1 MPLWEL
7 DPIDF
12 KDRNWARSTYKGG
25 VIVRARDSRH
35 ARQLAARAYG
45 IAVNHQPGESV
56 KANPWTQ
63 SDCVSVI
70 QVPAT
75 GSFPEDGDL
84 GVVYPREALAAV
96 NS

>member
-7 DPIDF
+7 DPIDS
-12 KDRNWARSTYKGG
+12 KDRNWARSTYMGG

-45 IAVNHQPGESV
+45 IAVNHKICETV

-75 GSFPEDGDL
+75 DSFPEDGDP
-84 GVVYPREALAAV
+84 GVVYPSQAVAAA